1 MDEWAPGY
9 RQCLSHE
16 CPWHRGKSLQSSV
29 DAARPECGGQ
39 GTTCLRDKPSINRV
53 PGHPQRLA
61 LPLGHCH
68 PLSLLFHFALDI
80 ISLLSHMRLGLKI
93 PYREDKLPESA
104 TFTNLER
111 GDHAT
116 LQSLLFC
123 FSKSKM
129 QKAAA
134 EIRKIR
140 LTAAL
145 PFSEWLLPLRLHILR
160 SI

>member
-1 MDEWAPGY
+1 
-9 RQCLSHE
+9 
-16 CPWHRGKSLQSSV
+16 
-29 DAARPECGGQ
+29 
-39 GTTCLRDKPSINRV
+39 
-53 PGHPQRLA
+53 
-61 LPLGHCH
+61 
-68 PLSLLFHFALDI
+68 
-80 ISLLSHMRLGLKI
+80 MRLGLKI

-145 PFSEWLLPLRLHILR
+145 PFSE
-160 SI
+160 